1 MTLSEKNGT
10 MSFVY
15 EKFRLSRLISLS
27 IFALIL
33 SCAPDASAYK
43 EEQVRTTN
51 NRLWSIIEGKV
62 EFLKSSYSLEKVR
75 VSTPKPEQFQ
85 PTPRTKYERITSKQL
100 QNIQF
105 IPINYKKELIRKEG
119 RKSFATNSK
128 GRSESFHED
137 PNAVKKFCNVQ
148 VKTTF
153 CLRNSVSRFKYSG
166 NTPKKRP
173 RKQDFSH
180 VNSFKKIKESK
191 TFVKQLIRQSD
202 R

>member
-1 MTLSEKNGT
+1 M
-10 MSFVY
+10 
-15 EKFRLSRLISLS
+15 ISLA

-33 SCAPDASAYK
+33 SSAPDASAYK

-51 NRLWSIIEGKV
+51 NRLWSIIDGKV
-62 EFLKSSYSLEKVR
+62 EYLKSSYSFEKVR

-85 PTPRTKYERITSKQL
+85 PTPQTKYERITSRQL

-105 IPINYKKELIRKEG
+105 IPINYKKRFIRKEG

-153 CLRNSVSRFKYSG
+153 CIRNSVSRGKYSG

-173 RKQDFSH
+173 RKKDFSH
-180 VNSFKKIKESK
+180 KNNKRQESK
-191 TFVKQLIRQSD
+191 TFVKQLIRQSE

>member
-1 MTLSEKNGT
+1 MSSVNNNYRFFSLASLGILVLFLST
-10 MSFVY
+10 PTDVF
-15 EKFRLSRLISLS
+15 
-27 IFALIL
+27 
-33 SCAPDASAYK
+33 AYK

-62 EFLKSSYSLEKVR
+62 EFDKSSYSLEKVR

-85 PTPRTKYERITSKQL
+85 PTPQTKYERITSRQL

-105 IPINYKKELIRKEG
+105 IPINYKKRFIRKEG

-128 GRSESFHED
+128 GRPESFNED
-137 PNAVKKFCNVQ
+137 PNAVKKFCDIQ
-148 VKTTF
+148 VNTTF
-153 CLRNSVSRFKYSG
+153 CIRNSVSRGKYSG
-166 NTPKKRP
+166 NTPKKHP
-173 RKQDFSH
+173 RKKDFSH
-180 VNSFKKIKESK
+180 KNNFKKKQESK

>member
-1 MTLSEKNGT
+1 

-15 EKFRLSRLISLS
+15 ENFSLSRMISME

-33 SCAPDASAYK
+33 SSAPDASAYK
-43 EEQVRTTN
+43 EGQVRTTN
-51 NRLWSIIEGKV
+51 KRVWSIIDGKV
-62 EFLKSSYSLEKVR
+62 EFLKSSYSVEKIR

-85 PTPRTKYERITSKQL
+85 PTPQTKYERITSRQL
-100 QNIQF
+100 QNIQL
-105 IPINYKKELIRKEG
+105 IPINYKKRFIRKEG

-137 PNAVKKFCNVQ
+137 PNAVKKFCDIQ
-148 VKTTF
+148 LKTKF
-153 CLRNSVSRFKYSG
+153 CIRKSVSRGKYSG

-191 TFVKQLIRQSD
+191 TFVNQLIRQSD

>member
-1 MTLSEKNGT
+1 MSSVNNNYRFFSLASLGILVLFLST
-10 MSFVY
+10 PTDVF
-15 EKFRLSRLISLS
+15 
-27 IFALIL
+27 
-33 SCAPDASAYK
+33 AYK

-62 EFLKSSYSLEKVR
+62 EFVKSSYSVEKVR

-85 PTPRTKYERITSKQL
+85 PTPQTKYERITSRQL

-105 IPINYKKELIRKEG
+105 IPINYKKRFIRKEG

-137 PNAVKKFCNVQ
+137 PNAVKKFCNIQ
-148 VKTTF
+148 LKTTF
-153 CLRNSVSRFKYSG
+153 CIRKSVSRGKYSG
-166 NTPKKRP
+166 NTPKKHP
-173 RKQDFSH
+173 RKKNFSH
-180 VNSFKKIKESK
+180 KNNFKKKQESK

>member
-1 MTLSEKNGT
+1 MSSVNNNYRFFSLASLGILVLFLST
-10 MSFVY
+10 PTDVF
-15 EKFRLSRLISLS
+15 
-27 IFALIL
+27 
-33 SCAPDASAYK
+33 AYK

-75 VSTPKPEQFQ
+75 VSSPKPEQFQ
-85 PTPRTKYERITSKQL
+85 PTPQTKYERITSRQL

-105 IPINYKKELIRKEG
+105 IPINYKKRFIRKEG

-137 PNAVKKFCNVQ
+137 PNAVKKFCNIQ
-148 VKTTF
+148 LKTTF
-153 CLRNSVSRFKYSG
+153 CIRKSVSRGKYSG

-173 RKQDFSH
+173 RKKDISH
-180 VNSFKKIKESK
+180 QNNKRQESK

>member
-1 MTLSEKNGT
+1 

-15 EKFRLSRLISLS
+15 ENFRLSRLISLA

-33 SCAPDASAYK
+33 SSAPDASAYK

-85 PTPRTKYERITSKQL
+85 PTPQTKYERITSRQL

-105 IPINYKKELIRKEG
+105 IPINYKKEFIRKEG

-153 CLRNSVSRFKYSG
+153 CIRNSVSRFKYYG

-173 RKQDFSH
+173 RKKDFSH
-180 VNSFKKIKESK
+180 VDSFKKIQESK
-191 TFVKQLIRQSD
+191 TFVKQLIRQSE

>member
-1 MTLSEKNGT
+1 MSSVNNNYRFFSLASLGILVLFLST
-10 MSFVY
+10 PTDVF
-15 EKFRLSRLISLS
+15 
-27 IFALIL
+27 
-33 SCAPDASAYK
+33 AYK

-62 EFLKSSYSLEKVR
+62 EFDKSSYSLEKVR

-85 PTPRTKYERITSKQL
+85 PTPQTKYERITSRQL
-100 QNIQF
+100 QNMQF
-105 IPINYKKELIRKEG
+105 IPNNLKKEFIRKEG

-128 GRSESFHED
+128 GRSESLHED

-153 CLRNSVSRFKYSG
+153 CIRKSVSRGKYSG

-173 RKQDFSH
+173 RKIDFSH
-180 VNSFKKIKESK
+180 KNNKRQESK
-191 TFVKQLIRQSD
+191 TFVKQLIRQSE

>member
-1 MTLSEKNGT
+1 MSSVNNNYRFFSLASLVILVLFLST
-10 MSFVY
+10 PTDVF
-15 EKFRLSRLISLS
+15 
-27 IFALIL
+27 
-33 SCAPDASAYK
+33 AYK

-62 EFLKSSYSLEKVR
+62 EFDKSSYSLEKVR

-85 PTPRTKYERITSKQL
+85 PTPQTKYERITSRQL
-100 QNIQF
+100 QNMQF
-105 IPINYKKELIRKEG
+105 IPNNLKKEFIRKEG

-137 PNAVKKFCNVQ
+137 PNAVKKFCDIQ
-148 VKTTF
+148 LKTTF
-153 CLRNSVSRFKYSG
+153 CIRKSVSRGKYSG

-173 RKQDFSH
+173 RKIDFSH
-180 VNSFKKIKESK
+180 KNNKRQESK
-191 TFVKQLIRQSD
+191 TFVKQLIRQSE

>member
-1 MTLSEKNGT
+1 

-15 EKFRLSRLISLS
+15 ENFRLSRMISLA

-33 SCAPDASAYK
+33 SSAPDASAYK
-43 EEQVRTTN
+43 EEQVRRTN
-51 NRLWSIIEGKV
+51 KRLWSIIDGKV

-85 PTPRTKYERITSKQL
+85 PTPQTKYERITSRQL

-105 IPINYKKELIRKEG
+105 IPINYKKRFIRKEG

-153 CLRNSVSRFKYSG
+153 CIRNGVSRFKYMG
-166 NTPKKRP
+166 NTPRKRP
-173 RKQDFSH
+173 RKKDFSH
-180 VNSFKKIKESK
+180 VDSFKKIQESK
-191 TFVKQLIRQSD
+191 TFVKQLIRQSE

>member
-1 MTLSEKNGT
+1 

-15 EKFRLSRLISLS
+15 ENFRLSRMISLA

-33 SCAPDASAYK
+33 SSAPDASAYK

-51 NRLWSIIEGKV
+51 NRLWSIIDGKV

-85 PTPRTKYERITSKQL
+85 PTPQTKYERITSRQL

-105 IPINYKKELIRKEG
+105 IPINYKKEFIRKEG

-153 CLRNSVSRFKYSG
+153 CIRNSVSRFKYMG
-166 NTPKKRP
+166 NTPRKRP
-173 RKQDFSH
+173 RKKDFSH
-180 VNSFKKIKESK
+180 VDSFKKIQESK
-191 TFVKQLIRQSD
+191 TFVKQLIRQSE

>member
-1 MTLSEKNGT
+1 

-15 EKFRLSRLISLS
+15 ENFRLSRMISLA

-33 SCAPDASAYK
+33 SSAPDASAYK

-51 NRLWSIIEGKV
+51 KRVLSIIDGKV

-85 PTPRTKYERITSKQL
+85 PTPQTKYERITSRQL

-105 IPINYKKELIRKEG
+105 IPINYKKRFIRKEG

-137 PNAVKKFCNVQ
+137 PNAVKKFCNIQ

-173 RKQDFSH
+173 RKKDFRH
-180 VNSFKKIKESK
+180 VNSFKKIQESK
-191 TFVKQLIRQSD
+191 TFVKQLIRQSE

>member
-1 MTLSEKNGT
+1 MSSVNNNYRFFSLASLGILVLFLST
-10 MSFVY
+10 PTDVF
-15 EKFRLSRLISLS
+15 
-27 IFALIL
+27 
-33 SCAPDASAYK
+33 AYK

-85 PTPRTKYERITSKQL
+85 PTPQTKYERITSRQL
-100 QNIQF
+100 QNMQF
-105 IPINYKKELIRKEG
+105 IPNNLKKEFIRKEG

-128 GRSESFHED
+128 GRPESFNED
-137 PNAVKKFCNVQ
+137 PNAVKKFCDIQ

-153 CLRNSVSRFKYSG
+153 CIRNSESNYKYVG
-166 NTPKKRP
+166 NTPKKHP
-173 RKQDFSH
+173 RKKVFSH
-180 VNSFKKIKESK
+180 NNNKKQESK
-191 TFVKQLIRQSD
+191 AFVKQLIRQSD

>member
-1 MTLSEKNGT
+1 

-15 EKFRLSRLISLS
+15 ENFRLSRMISLA

-33 SCAPDASAYK
+33 SSAPDASAYK

-85 PTPRTKYERITSKQL
+85 PTPQTKYERITSRQL

-105 IPINYKKELIRKEG
+105 IPINYKKRFIRKEG

-153 CLRNSVSRFKYSG
+153 CIRKGVSRFKYMG
-166 NTPKKRP
+166 NTPRKRP
-173 RKQDFSH
+173 RKKDFSH
-180 VNSFKKIKESK
+180 VDSFKKIQESK

>member
-1 MTLSEKNGT
+1 
-10 MSFVY
+10 MSIVY
-15 EKFRLSRLISLS
+15 ENFHFSRLISLV

-33 SCAPDASAYK
+33 SSAPDASAYK

-51 NRLWSIIEGKV
+51 KRVWSIIDGKV

-85 PTPRTKYERITSKQL
+85 PTPQTKYERITSRQL
-100 QNIQF
+100 QSIQF
-105 IPINYKKELIRKEG
+105 NPINFKKRFIRKEG

-153 CLRNSVSRFKYSG
+153 CIRNSVSRFKYYG

-173 RKQDFSH
+173 RKKDFSH
-180 VNSFKKIKESK
+180 VDSFKKIQESK
-191 TFVKQLIRQSD
+191 TFVKQLIRQSE

>member
-1 MTLSEKNGT
+1 MSSVNNNYRFFSLASLGILVLFLST
-10 MSFVY
+10 PTDVF
-15 EKFRLSRLISLS
+15 
-27 IFALIL
+27 
-33 SCAPDASAYK
+33 AYK

-62 EFLKSSYSLEKVR
+62 EFDKSSYSLEKVR
-75 VSTPKPEQFQ
+75 VSTPKPEQLQ
-85 PTPRTKYERITSKQL
+85 PPPQTKYERITSRQL
-100 QNIQF
+100 QNMHF
-105 IPINYKKELIRKEG
+105 IPNNLKKEFIRKEG

-128 GRSESFHED
+128 GRPESFHED

-153 CLRNSVSRFKYSG
+153 CIRKSVSRGKYSG

-173 RKQDFSH
+173 RKKDISH
-180 VNSFKKIKESK
+180 QNNKRQESK
-191 TFVKQLIRQSD
+191 TFVKQLIRQSE

>member
-1 MTLSEKNGT
+1 
-10 MSFVY
+10 MSIVY
-15 EKFRLSRLISLS
+15 ENFRFSRLISLG

-33 SCAPDASAYK
+33 SSAPDASAYK

-51 NRLWSIIEGKV
+51 KRVWSIIDGKV

-85 PTPRTKYERITSKQL
+85 PTPQTKYERITSRQL
-100 QNIQF
+100 QSIQF
-105 IPINYKKELIRKEG
+105 NPINLKKRFIRKEG
-119 RKSFATNSK
+119 RKSIATNSK
-128 GRSESFHED
+128 GRPESFHED

-153 CLRNSVSRFKYSG
+153 CIRNSMSRFKYYG

-173 RKQDFSH
+173 RKKDFSH
-180 VNSFKKIKESK
+180 VNSFKKIQESK

>member
-1 MTLSEKNGT
+1 

-15 EKFRLSRLISLS
+15 ENFRLSRLISLS

-33 SCAPDASAYK
+33 SSAPDASAYK

-62 EFLKSSYSLEKVR
+62 EFLKSSYSLEKIR
-75 VSTPKPEQFQ
+75 VSTPKPEQLLQ
-85 PTPRTKYERITSKQL
+85 PPQTKYERITSRQL

-105 IPINYKKELIRKEG
+105 IPINLKKRFIRKEG

-128 GRSESFHED
+128 GRSESFNED
-137 PNAVKKFCNVQ
+137 PNAVKKFCDIQ
-148 VKTTF
+148 VNTTF
-153 CLRNSVSRFKYSG
+153 CIRNSESRGKYSG
-166 NTPKKRP
+166 NTPKKHP
-173 RKQDFSH
+173 RKKDFSH
-180 VNSFKKIKESK
+180 KNNFKKKQESK

>member
-1 MTLSEKNGT
+1 MSSVNNNYRFFSLASLGILVLFLST
-10 MSFVY
+10 PTDVF
-15 EKFRLSRLISLS
+15 
-27 IFALIL
+27 
-33 SCAPDASAYK
+33 AYK

-62 EFLKSSYSLEKVR
+62 EFDKSSYSLEKVR

-85 PTPRTKYERITSKQL
+85 PTPQTKYERITSRQL

-105 IPINYKKELIRKEG
+105 IPINYKKRFIRKEG

-128 GRSESFHED
+128 GRPESFNED
-137 PNAVKKFCNVQ
+137 PNAVKKFCDIQLN
-148 VKTTF
+148 TTF
-153 CLRNSVSRFKYSG
+153 CIRKSVSRGKYSG

-173 RKQDFSH
+173 RKKDISH
-180 VNSFKKIKESK
+180 QNNKRQESK
-191 TFVKQLIRQSD
+191 TFVKQLIRQSE

>member
-1 MTLSEKNGT
+1 MSSVNNNYRFFSLASLGILVLFLST
-10 MSFVY
+10 PTDVF
-15 EKFRLSRLISLS
+15 
-27 IFALIL
+27 
-33 SCAPDASAYK
+33 AYK

-62 EFLKSSYSLEKVR
+62 EFVKSSYSLEKVR

-85 PTPRTKYERITSKQL
+85 PTPQTKYERITSRQL

-105 IPINYKKELIRKEG
+105 IPINYKKRFIRKEG

-128 GRSESFHED
+128 GRPESFNED
-137 PNAVKKFCNVQ
+137 PNAVKKFCDIQ
-148 VKTTF
+148 VNTTF
-153 CLRNSVSRFKYSG
+153 CIRKSVSRGKYSG

-173 RKQDFSH
+173 RKKVFSH
-180 VNSFKKIKESK
+180 KNNKRQESK
-191 TFVKQLIRQSD
+191 TFVKQLIRQSE

>member
-1 MTLSEKNGT
+1 MSSVNNNYRFFSLASLVILVLFLST
-10 MSFVY
+10 PTDVF
-15 EKFRLSRLISLS
+15 
-27 IFALIL
+27 
-33 SCAPDASAYK
+33 AYK

-62 EFLKSSYSLEKVR
+62 EFVKSSYSLEKVR

-85 PTPRTKYERITSKQL
+85 PTPQTKYERITSRQL

-105 IPINYKKELIRKEG
+105 IPINYKKRFIRKEG

-128 GRSESFHED
+128 GRPESFNED
-137 PNAVKKFCNVQ
+137 PNAVKKFCDIQ
-148 VKTTF
+148 VNTTF
-153 CLRNSVSRFKYSG
+153 CIRNSESRGKYSG
-166 NTPKKRP
+166 NTPKKHP
-173 RKQDFSH
+173 RKKVFSH
-180 VNSFKKIKESK
+180 KNNKRHESR

>member
-1 MTLSEKNGT
+1 
-10 MSFVY
+10 MSSFNDNFRF
-15 EKFRLSRLISLS
+15 FRLASLG
-27 IFALIL
+27 IFVLFL
-33 SCAPDASAYK
+33 STHKDVFAFK
-43 EEQVRTTN
+43 EEQARHAN
-51 NRLWSIIEGKV
+51 NRVWSIIEGKIK
-62 EFLKSSYSLEKVR
+62 FNKSSYSVEKVR

-85 PTPRTKYERITSKQL
+85 PSPQTKYERIPSRQL

-105 IPINYKKELIRKEG
+105 MPMNYKKEFIRKEG

-128 GRSESFHED
+128 GRSESFQED

-153 CLRNSVSRFKYSG
+153 CIRNSVSRFKYYG

-173 RKQDFSH
+173 RKKDFSH
-180 VNSFKKIKESK
+180 VDSFKKIQESK
-191 TFVKQLIRQSD
+191 TFVKQLIRQSE

>member
-1 MTLSEKNGT
+1 
-10 MSFVY
+10 MSYINNNYRYF
-15 EKFRLSRLISLS
+15 SLS
-27 IFALIL
+27 SLGIL
-33 SCAPDASAYK
+33 VLFLSTPTDVFAYK

-85 PTPRTKYERITSKQL
+85 PTPQTKYERITSRQL

-105 IPINYKKELIRKEG
+105 IPINYKKEFIRKEG

-137 PNAVKKFCNVQ
+137 PNAVKKFCDIQ
-148 VKTTF
+148 VKYT
-153 CLRNSVSRFKYSG
+153 G

-180 VNSFKKIKESK
+180 VNSFKKIQESK